1 MKEPKDVCDELF
13 KLNEVGFKGKFLFI
27 GNYKVKSKVTN
38 PNNINFTSPNQVESL
53 RFMSNSPDLGNGI
66 INNNEENDLYVDFK
80 RAVRTSQQNSKYILK
95 WGPPVVVNARPGNKM
110 KFSKVP
116 IFLGDKSFSD
126 RVTKKNQ
133 SRRIYWFL
141 ATSY

>member
-27 GNYKVKSKVTN
+27 GNYKVRSKVTN

-53 RFMSNSPDLGNGI
+53 RFMSNGPDLGNGI
-66 INNNEENDLYVDFK
+66 DNSQESDLYVDFK
-80 RAVRTSQQNSKYILK
+80 RAVRTSKQNSKYILK
-95 WGPPVVVNARPGNKM
+95 WGSPVVVNARPENKM

-116 IFLGDKSFSD
+116 IFPGDKSFRD
-126 RVTKKNQ
+126 KVTKKT
-133 SRRIYWFL
+133 RAGEYIDF
-141 ATSY
+141 

>member
-38 PNNINFTSPNQVESL
+38 PNNISFTSPNQVESL
-53 RFMSNSPDLGNGI
+53 RFMSNGPDLGNGI
-66 INNNEENDLYVDFK
+66 DNSQESDLYVDFK
-80 RAVRTSQQNSKYILK
+80 RAVRASKQNSKYILK
-95 WGPPVVVNARPGNKM
+95 WGSPVVVNARPENKM

-116 IFLGDKSFSD
+116 IFPGDKSFRD
-126 RVTKKNQ
+126 KVTKKT
-133 SRRIYWFL
+133 RAGEYIDF
-141 ATSY
+141 

>member
-1 MKEPKDVCDELF
+1 MKGPKHNCDELF
-13 KLNEVGFKGKFLFI
+13 KLNEVGFKGKFFFI

-53 RFMSNSPDLGNGI
+53 RFMSNGPDLGNGI
-66 INNNEENDLYVDFK
+66 INNSEESDLYVDFK

-95 WGPPVVVNARPGNKM
+95 WRPPVVVNARPENKM

-116 IFLGDKSFSD
+116 IFPGDKSFSD
-126 RVTKKNQ
+126 RVTKKT
-133 SRRIYWFL
+133 RAGEYIDF
-141 ATSY
+141 